1 MSVTSK
7 MQIFDRQQ
15 SIIAANGNV
24 ALAKELFSML
34 LGELD
39 SRFQQIESSFKN
51 NDLDT
56 LAEHTHKLYGA
67 TAYCIVPQLREDA
80 QKLDEALSEKKDSQ
94 LAPLVA
100 SVLKSMTQLINE
112 GAVFLETDWNK
123 QE

>member
-1 MSVTSK
+1 
-7 MQIFDRQQ
+7 MQIFDMQQ

-24 ALAKELFSML
+24 SLAKELFTML

-67 TAYCIVPQLREDA
+67 TAYCIVPQLRERA
-80 QKLDEALSEKKDSQ
+80 QKLDEALSEKNDSQ
-94 LAPLVA
+94 LAPLVTA
-100 SVLKSMTQLINE
+100 VLQSMTQLINE
-112 GAVFLETDWNK
+112 GPILLKDEWSK
-123 QE
+123 I